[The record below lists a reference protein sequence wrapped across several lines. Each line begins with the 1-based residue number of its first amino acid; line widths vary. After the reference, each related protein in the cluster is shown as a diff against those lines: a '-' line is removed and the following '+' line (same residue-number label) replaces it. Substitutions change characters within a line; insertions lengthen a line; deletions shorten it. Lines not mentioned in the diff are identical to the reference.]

1 MPNRR
6 SGSQSD
12 AAVAQ
17 ACAQQQ
23 RTQKGCSTGK
33 ATGPLPLG
41 GLVQRQGFAARLM
54 GAVPGTAK
62 ETRTQRQG
70 AWKRANCGN
79 GTSACQAHVVRS
91 CGCSRTER
99 EGKKDDP
106 ALRENPKKAERAHE
120 DFRPQGWSS
129 KGRERRKDA
138 VSSGFGLS
146 ECQQR
151 RQWGPA
157 AMPTPIL
164 FLRCSPGRFACPLQ
178 SS

>member
-1 MPNRR
+1 
-6 SGSQSD
+6 
-12 AAVAQ
+12 
-17 ACAQQQ
+17 
-23 RTQKGCSTGK
+23 
-33 ATGPLPLG
+33 
-41 GLVQRQGFAARLM
+41 M

-91 CGCSRTER
+91 CGCRRTER

-164 FLRCSPGRFACPLQ
+164 FFKVFAWPVCLPLAVVMTEGISLPCAEWQ
-178 SS
+178 PYFVWLLQAVRPRQETIRLIK